1 MTYETM
7 CGRKSESIRMWSP
20 DKLYLVCALSV
31 LTATF
36 NVECITCIFFSFIES
51 TSVIIIVYF
60 SIDMFVKIFF
70 CLNTHFLTLKMCL
83 VLSV

>member
-1 MTYETM
+1 MNDVRNNV
-7 CGRKSESIRMWSP
+7 RKEERV
-20 DKLYLVCALSV
+20 DKNVVSCQALVCALSV

-51 TSVIIIVYF
+51 TSVIIIVNF
-60 SIDMFVKIFF
+60 SVHIFVEIFV

-83 VLSV
+83 VLSA